1 MTVCG
6 SRAARGR
13 RGGRSSVP
21 PALTAVCAGG
31 RCAKVRHQR
40 PRTGPSGAW
49 GIAASGRRGHA
60 PSRVGRESRR
70 IQPSVARRQLTVVAD
85 ASCAVRS

>member
-1 MTVCG
+1 MDLG
-6 SRAARGR
+6 QRGDGA
-13 RGGRSSVP
+13 GGRSPVP
-21 PALTAVCAGG
+21 SALTAVCAGG

-49 GIAASGRRGHA
+49 GFAVSGRLGHA
-60 PSRVGRESRR
+60 PSRAGRESRR
-70 IQPSVARRQLTVVAD
+70 IRPSVVRRQLTVVAI